1 MMIGGIGVLP
11 WLFTV
16 RIGPPWAIIP
26 LPVIILWPIWLL
38 VAALL
43 IPLGALR
50 IEAFA
55 AHAAILTIPSSH
67 VPDLLVSVE
76 PNIGPT
82 IVLRAW

>member
-1 MMIGGIGVLP
+1 MMIGGIEVLP

-26 LPVIILWPIWLL
+26 LPVIILWPVWLL
-38 VAALL
+38 VAALF

-55 AHAAILTIPSSH
+55 ALATTLAIPLHMSG
-67 VPDLLVSVE
+67 LLVQVE
-76 PNIGPT
+76 PKIGPT
-82 IVLRAW
+82 IVIRAW